1 MAQKERRLVTFDWAM
16 KSILRNKANFDI
28 LEGFLTSLL
37 EEDIKIE
44 SILESESNKDSIDER
59 NNRVNLRCRDSQGR
73 DIIIEI
79 QSQHEFNYLQRV
91 LFGTSKAVVESLSS
105 GEDYEKVA
113 KVISI
118 SILYHP
124 LDCSENTD
132 YIYHGRTEMIGLHKK
147 DRLLVRRAAQ
157 AIPEYGGDVMPEY
170 YFLCVGNY
178 KERYGKKIDDWMH
191 FFKTQAIPDD
201 ATAPG
206 LKEAKKRLDYLAL
219 SAEDRARFDRYQD
232 GLRYQVN
239 IVDSALT
246 RGRAAGLEE
255 GRAEGRAEGIELGR
269 AEGIEL
275 GRVEGEARGSIQGA
289 VGMCRDFGASR
300 DETVARVARIFNL
313 SEADARVEIDRYW
326 AQE

>member
-1 MAQKERRLVTFDWAM
+1 
-16 KSILRNKANFDI
+16 
-28 LEGFLTSLL
+28 
-37 EEDIKIE
+37 IKIE

-59 NNRVNLRCRDSQGR
+59 NNRVDLRCRDSKGR
-73 DIIIEI
+73 EIIIEI
-79 QSQHEFNYLQRV
+79 QTQHEFNYLQRV
-91 LFGTSKAVVESLSS
+91 LFGTSKAVVESLSR

-132 YIYHGRTEMIGLHKK
+132 YIYYGRTDMIGLHKK

-157 AIPEYGGDVMPEY
+157 ATPEYGGAVMPEY

-178 KERYGKKIDDWMH
+178 KERYGKKIDEWMY
-191 FFKTQAIPDD
+191 FFKTQAIPAD
-201 ATAPG
+201 ASAPG

-239 IVDSALT
+239 IMESALT
-246 RGRAAGLEE
+246 RGEARGLAK
-255 GRAEGRAEGIELGR
+255 GRAEGRAEGLRQAAR
-269 AEGIEL
+269 AMLERNMDL
-275 GRVEGEARGSIQGA
+275 
-289 VGMCRDFGASR
+289 
-300 DETVARVARIFNL
+300 ETISDLTGL
-313 SEADARVEIDRYW
+313 SEDELLSMKK
-326 AQE
+326 

>member
-1 MAQKERRLVTFDWAM
+1 
-16 KSILRNKANFDI
+16 
-28 LEGFLTSLL
+28 
-37 EEDIKIE
+37 
-44 SILESESNKDSIDER
+44 
-59 NNRVNLRCRDSQGR
+59 
-73 DIIIEI
+73 
-79 QSQHEFNYLQRV
+79 
-91 LFGTSKAVVESLSS
+91 
-105 GEDYEKVA
+105 
-113 KVISI
+113 
-118 SILYHP
+118 
-124 LDCSENTD
+124 
-132 YIYHGRTEMIGLHKK
+132 
-147 DRLLVRRAAQ
+147 
-157 AIPEYGGDVMPEY
+157 
-170 YFLCVGNY
+170 
-178 KERYGKKIDDWMH
+178 
-191 FFKTQAIPDD
+191 
-201 ATAPG
+201 
-206 LKEAKKRLDYLAL
+206 EAKKRLDYLAL